1 MGQASRLPGG
11 KSEIRNSAW
20 RVGGWD
26 SKLKT
31 EHGMKFALFWHDAPG
46 TVRILQRGAKR
57 LMRIQTRLFL
67 GTAALVLALM
77 GVQWWIYSRQLRS
90 IEGDLGRVAT
100 TVGRELLSGDL
111 NVFFDEIDSDAEA
124 HAAFTWVTGD
134 RIPATDEGTKRR
146 MEAPV
151 VLVPE
156 GAKVEVRHFVEKRI
170 VTAGEGSEP
179 KTVVEEEHKFEIGSE
194 VGEKAV
200 ESIGEDHE
208 RLVEAFL
215 GDPVRIKRLTV
226 AVEGEAV
233 DGEKFLVV
241 REHDRHLRK
250 IPIPVSPTVE
260 RVQATMKR
268 SAAVGGMLLVVGLVG
283 SAVLSRRLTRPL
295 RELVDGAEALG
306 HGDLGVQVPVSAV
319 GEVGDLQRSFNRMSE
334 RLAEL
339 ETEREQWQRR
349 EHLAQLGDL
358 SRGLAHTLRNPLHTL
373 GLAVEELAEGE
384 GDRKNLVATSRT
396 QIRRIDRWLR
406 SFLALGAGESAAP
419 EVVDLDDLVR
429 GVALESVQQGS
440 VVEVESDG
448 TGLLAQV
455 VPGAVR
461 AALANLVENATEV
474 SPAGEAVVVGLERA
488 GDEAVIRVV
497 DRGPGLPEEVRQR
510 LFAPHVTT
518 KVGGSGMGLFL
529 ARQLIEGMHG
539 GRLEIADGD
548 VGGTVA
554 AVRLPL
560 ADSTGDE

>member
-1 MGQASRLPGG
+1 
-11 KSEIRNSAW
+11 
-20 RVGGWD
+20 
-26 SKLKT
+26 
-31 EHGMKFALFWHDAPG
+31 
-46 TVRILQRGAKR
+46 
-57 LMRIQTRLFL
+57 MRIQTRLFL

-77 GVQWWIYSRQLRS
+77 GLQWWIYSRQLRS

-100 TVGRELLSGDL
+100 TVGREILSGDL

-124 HAAFTWVTGD
+124 HTGLAWVTAEG
-134 RIPATDEGTKRR
+134 IPATDEETKGRL
-146 MEAPV
+146 EAPV
-151 VLVPE
+151 VLVSE
-156 GAKVEVRHFVEKRI
+156 GEKVEVKHFVKQRI
-170 VTAGEGSEP
+170 VADGEASEP
-179 KTVVEEEHKFEIGSE
+179 GVVVEENCE
-194 VGEKAV
+194 VTVGPEAGE
-200 ESIGEDHE
+200 ETGDGHE
-208 RLVEAFL
+208 RRVEAFL

-241 REHDRHLRK
+241 SEHDRHLRK
-250 IPIPVSPTVE
+250 ISIPVSPTVE

-268 SAAVGGMLLVVGLVG
+268 SAAVGGMLLVVGLVA

-295 RELVDGAEALG
+295 RELADGAEALG

-339 ETEREQWQRR
+339 EAERDQWQRR

-373 GLAVEELAEGE
+373 GLAVEELAEGD
-384 GDRKNLVATSRT
+384 GDRKDLVATSRT

-448 TGLLAQV
+448 TGILAQV

-474 SPAGEAVVVGLERA
+474 SPAGEAVVVVLERA
-488 GDEAVIRVV
+488 GGEAVIRVV

-539 GRLEIADGD
+539 GRLEIADGN

-560 ADSTGDE
+560 ADRTGDE